1 MGKIKSTLV
10 SVLIVFASLAH
21 AETVYVIDE
30 LKIGLH
36 ESASI
41 NSPII
46 KLVTSGT
53 ELTVIDRLDDLVQV
67 KDPEG
72 TQGWI
77 NKKYLLETKPG
88 KARINELE
96 KEIEL
101 LKSGTLMTGE
111 SSPEDSA
118 EQKEL
123 IQQLNSERLKS
134 GELQAQLTDL
144 RAKIANVDNSE
155 QFIADIDQL
164 KQENELLRLQLESSG
179 IQPEAETESTIPDV
193 SLHGWKQYLIAI
205 SLILV
210 IGMLIGA
217 YVLDYFNRRRHGG
230 FRV

>member
-1 MGKIKSTLV
+1 MVKIKSILF
-10 SVLIVFASLAH
+10 SVLILFANFAH

-36 ESASI
+36 ESPSI

-46 KLVTSGT
+46 KLITSGT
-53 ELTVIDRLDDLVQV
+53 ELSIVDRIDDLVQV

-77 NKKYLLETKPG
+77 NEKYVLNNKPG

-101 LKSGTLMTGE
+101 LKSGTLMTE
-111 SSPEDSA
+111 NNNDSA

-134 GELQAQLTDL
+134 GDLQAQLADL
-144 RAKIANVDNSE
+144 RAKIANVDNSD
-155 QFIADIDQL
+155 QFASTINSLTKENEQL
-164 KQENELLRLQLESSG
+164 KAQLESSG
-179 IQPEAETESTIPDV
+179 IQIEETSDSMFF
-193 SLHGWKQYLIAI
+193 SLQGWKQYLFAI
-205 SLILV
+205 LIVLI
-210 IGMLIGA
+210 IGMVAGA
-217 YVLDYFNRRRHGG
+217 FVLDYFNRRRHGG